1 MSATKDRKHSVPPNK
16 IPRCDQWVWIVKP
29 TEESRGRGFSCR
41 ERATH
46 TVTFVETGPVRTE
59 HTCLAHLGELLD
71 RAERRRAFQRF
82 IAGTEW
88 PAPITTTLT
97 FTVDTRAAAYGR
109 RRYLRAEHVITGP
122 VTPALVTGEA
132 PLLAA
137 VSRPRRT
144 HRAKRPAP
152 TGMGAGPAQQMLF

>member
-1 MSATKDRKHSVPPNK
+1 MSATKDRKNSVPPSK
-16 IPRCDQWVWIVKP
+16 VPRCDQYVWIVKP
-29 TEESRGRGFSCR
+29 NEEGRRGRGHSCR

-88 PAPITTTLT
+88 PAPVVTTLT
-97 FTVDTRAAAYGR
+97 FTVDTGAAAYGR
-109 RRYLRAEHVITGP
+109 RRYLRTAQVITGP

-132 PLLAA
+132 PLQAA
-137 VSRPRRT
+137 ASRPRHT
-144 HRAKRPAP
+144 HRTKRPTP
-152 TGMGAGPAQQMLF
+152 TGDRPAQQMLF